1 MTLDRDALGTL
12 FGRVGVGNQTN
23 LGIIGNNSDVS
34 VGEIFMIYS
43 NRDGRERVFFFRVLG
58 LQNYLR
64 RVDDISGIASTL
76 MVEGDSYLSGI
87 ERNMLLSLDGRMLG
101 YAEPGSGSLDHRVDC
116 QTIWPTS
123 IDLFPG
129 RQTKQSA

>member
-101 YAEPGSGSLDHRVDC
+101 YAEQENGEWVFRSPRRLPDHLAYVYRPLPG
-116 QTIWPTS
+116 TS
-123 IDLFPG
+123 DE
-129 RQTKQSA
+129 